1 MMFEFNFCPATG
13 RAPRRLF
20 AAALVLG
27 AVSVWSLTAPNAAM
41 AQAPGEATTPAPSAN
56 VVATVNGSPITEADV
71 AFTAI
76 DLADT
81 LEQYS
86 PEQRTRIL
94 MDLLINQKLM
104 AAAAEKAGIAETK
117 EFEQRMVLMRERTLR
132 DFYFN
137 EQVQKKISD
146 ADVRAAY
153 DKLAAEMSAQDEVR
167 ARHIL
172 VKTREEAEAV
182 IKELKGGAD
191 FAKLAGEKS
200 IGPSKDNG
208 GDLGFLGRGDAAG
221 PFVEAAL
228 ALGINEISEPVKTDF
243 GWHVI
248 KVEEKRKKT
257 APAFEQVES
266 EIRQHELRQ
275 HFLALIDVLK
285 KDAKIEVINADKP
298 APGEDGKSAPA
309 AKDAPAG
316 TQEKK

>member
-1 MMFEFNFCPATG
+1 MMCEFFLRPVAG
-13 RAPRRLF
+13 GAPRRPL
-20 AAALVLG
+20 AAGLVFGALSG
-27 AVSVWSLTAPNAAM
+27 LTLAQIPGAM
-41 AQAPGEATTPAPSAN
+41 AQAPSHD

-104 AAAAEKAGIAETK
+104 AAAAEKAGIAESK
-117 EFEQRMVLMRERTLR
+117 DFEQRMVLMRERTLR

-153 DKLAAEMSAQDEVR
+153 DKLAAEIGAQDEVN

-172 VKTREEAEAV
+172 LKSKEEAEAV
-182 IKELKGGAD
+182 IKELKGGGD
-191 FAKLAGEKS
+191 FAKLAAEKS
-200 IGPSKDNG
+200 IGPSKANG
-208 GDLGFLGRGDAAG
+208 GELGFLGRGDVAE
-221 PFVEAAL
+221 PFADAAL
-228 ALGINEISEPVKTDF
+228 SLEIGQISDPVETDF

-248 KVEEKRKKT
+248 QVSEKRKRE
-257 APAFEQVES
+257 APSFEQVEG
-266 EIRQHELRQ
+266 EIRQHEARR
-275 HFLALIDVLK
+275 HFLALIDELK
-285 KDAKIEVINADKP
+285 KDAKIEVMDAGKP
-298 APGEDGKSAPA
+298 AGSDAGKPA
-309 AKDAPAG
+309 AG
-316 TQEKK
+316 EEKK